1 MKLASYDIQAKEI
14 MAEDFIKIKKGSSI
28 ENISDIL
35 MKNTK
40 KEIFIVDE
48 ADNIRGIITL
58 KDLYSICHKNGDSFN
73 ELLKRDIIYIRP
85 EDTLLKCRDLMVK
98 EGIGRLPVIRG
109 SRLVGVIR
117 QEHIRNFLYMR
128 IEKISVILKHI
139 INNISEAVCLIDK
152 EGRVLVWNN
161 KAEDLYGITSKK
173 IIGEL
178 LQDFFPNA
186 IDVKILETRKK
197 VKNIYHTPRKGCHI
211 IISAVP
217 IYIKGKFFGV
227 VSTDRDISEVK
238 KMQKELK
245 QANDLIEFLQKEI
258 DKKTDNNFGNVVGQS
273 KAIKEKID
281 MSKRVAKSSASILIT
296 GESGS
301 GKEVFARAIHNYS
314 DVEGYFV
321 PVNCSAI
328 PKELFE
334 SEFFGYEE
342 GAFTGAK
349 KGGKKGLFELANNGT
364 IFLDEIADLPLFM
377 QAKLLRVL
385 QDKTI
390 KKIGGE
396 KKLELNLRVIS
407 AANKDLSRMVK
418 KGEFREDLYYRI
430 NVININLPPIRERKE
445 DIILLFQH
453 FLEEIAAE
461 NKIKVPKVESKVMDI
476 MMNYDWPGNAREL
489 KNAVEHLLA
498 LAQDDEVIT
507 PELVPHYIREK
518 VLNRE
523 NIDSIYTESV
533 GLKSA
538 VEEYES
544 SLIKQALNISDGN
557 IKLAAELLKIPRT
570 TLHSKIN
577 KYNI

>member
-28 ENISDIL
+28 EKISDMM

-48 ADNIRGIITL
+48 ANNIRGIITL
-58 KDLYSICHKNGDSFN
+58 KDLYNICHKNRNSLN
-73 ELLKRDIIYIRP
+73 EFLKRDIIYIKP
-85 EDTLLKCRDLMVK
+85 EDSLRRCRDLMVK
-98 EGIGRLPVIRG
+98 EDIGRLPVIRN

-128 IEKISVILKHI
+128 IEKIGVLLKYI
-139 INNISEAVCLIDK
+139 INNISEAICLIDE
-152 EGRVLVWNN
+152 EGRVLIWNN
-161 KAEDLYGITSKK
+161 NAEDLYGITSEE
-173 IIGEL
+173 IEGEL
-178 LQDFFPNA
+178 LQDFFPDA
-186 IDVKILETRKK
+186 IDVKILETREA
-197 VKNIYHTPRKGCHI
+197 VKNIYHTPRKGSHI

-217 IYIKGKFFGV
+217 IYIKGKFIGV

-238 KMQKELK
+238 KMQEELK

-258 DKKTDNNFGNVVGQS
+258 EKNSDNNFGNVVGQS

-296 GESGS
+296 GESGT
-301 GKEVFARAIHNYS
+301 GKEVFARAIHDYS

-321 PVNCSAI
+321 PVNCSAV

-385 QDKTI
+385 QNKTI

-396 KKLELNLRVIS
+396 KELELNLRVIS
-407 AANKDLSRMVK
+407 ATNKDLSKMVE

-430 NVININLPPIRERKE
+430 NVIKLNLPPLRERKE

-453 FLEEIAAE
+453 FLEKIAVE
-461 NKIKVPKVESKVMDI
+461 NDRKVPKVESKVMDI

-489 KNAVEHLLA
+489 KNAAEHILA
-498 LAQDDEVIT
+498 LDQEGIIT
-507 PELVPHYIREK
+507 VELVPHYIRDK
-518 VLNRE
+518 VLSRE
-523 NIDSIYTESV
+523 DIDSIYTEKV
-533 GLKSA
+533 GLKNA

-557 IKLAAELLKIPRT
+557 IRRAAELLKIPRT